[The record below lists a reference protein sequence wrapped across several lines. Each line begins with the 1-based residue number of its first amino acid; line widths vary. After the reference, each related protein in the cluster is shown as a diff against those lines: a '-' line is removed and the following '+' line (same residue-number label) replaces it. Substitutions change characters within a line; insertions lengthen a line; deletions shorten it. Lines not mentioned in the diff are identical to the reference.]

1 MCKNQDTPKFKR
13 RGEFVQTE
21 RKDAGMIKMRSA
33 VETQHDLQPDDE
45 LLLVMQARTGDS
57 SAFSKLVRPYMRKAY
72 HVALK
77 ITGNREDA
85 EDAAQQT
92 LLKAYAHIDQFHG
105 DARFS
110 SWLIR
115 IAINEARMKVRK
127 RRSEDFYLSY
137 DVAPE
142 RGMSPLETL
151 CAGESSHPEAL
162 YSRHEMQRVLREA
175 IDGLRSS
182 SRVVVWL
189 LGLQERQTKEA
200 AKILNLSESAVKT
213 RFLRARQQLRES
225 LADRM
230 N

>member
-1 MCKNQDTPKFKR
+1 MQAEK
-13 RGEFVQTE
+13 
-21 RKDAGMIKMRSA
+21 KDAAAKPRPA
-33 VETQHDLQPDDE
+33 VETQTEFRPEDE
-45 LLLVMQARTGDS
+45 MLLVMQARNGDS
-57 SAFSKLVRPYMRKAY
+57 GAFSKLVRPYMRKAY

-77 ITGNREDA
+77 IAANREDA
-85 EDAAQQT
+85 EDATQQT
-92 LLKAYAHIDQFHG
+92 LLKAYAHIEQFHG
-105 DARFS
+105 NARFS

-127 RRSEDFYLSY
+127 RRSESFHLSY
-137 DVAPE
+137 DP
-142 RGMSPLETL
+142 GPGSPKPLEML
-151 CAGESSHPEAL
+151 CAGDSSHPDAL
-162 YSRHEMQRVLREA
+162 YTRSEAQRVLREA

-213 RFLRARQQLRES
+213 RFLRARQQLREC
-225 LADRM
+225 LADRT